1 MVREIVR
8 RIQVM
13 RKEMDLPYD
22 QHISV
27 KYDGDDLIREAM
39 KVSVGNIKSETL
51 SDSIENSKF
60 YGDDRESFT
69 KNWDI
74 DGRELKLA
82 IRKM

>member
-1 MVREIVR
+1 
-8 RIQVM
+8 
-13 RKEMDLPYD
+13 MDLPYD

-39 KVSVGNIKSETL
+39 KVSVGNIRSETL

-60 YGDDRESFT
+60 YGDDRESFM
-69 KNWDI
+69 KSWDI